1 MKLRSSD
8 AELDYEVQGTGF
20 PVVLLHPFPAT
31 REFWLPLVPILSSRY
46 RLVLPDLRAHG
57 RSGIGEGSATMA
69 KHAED
74 LAELLKAESI
84 GLAAFVG
91 VSIAGYILFEFWR
104 RHRDQVAALVLANTR
119 ATADTHEAR
128 TRRLK
133 SIEEVR
139 QHGPASFL
147 DAQVQNLLGETTRR
161 NRPDIVSRARALMN
175 SMRLENIAAVQRG
188 MAERPDSVPTLQ
200 TITVPTLIIGGSQD
214 TVTPLSD
221 AELMH
226 SHIRDSQ
233 MEIIDRAGHYSVLE
247 YPEIAGRIIRRFL
260 ESQNIFA

>member
-84 GLAAFVG
+84 GQAAFVG

-119 ATADTHEAR
+119 ATPDTDEPR
-128 TRRLK
+128 TLRLK
-133 SIEEVR
+133 SVEEVQ

-161 NRPDIVSRARALMN
+161 KRPDTASRARALMN
-175 SMRLENIAAVQRG
+175 SMRLETIAAVQRG
-188 MAERPDSVPTLQ
+188 MAERPDSVPTLR
-200 TITVPTLIIGGSQD
+200 TIMVPTLIIGGSED

-221 AELMH
+221 AELMR

-233 MEIIDRAGHYSVLE
+233 LEIIDRAGHYSVLE

-260 ESQNIFA
+260 ESQNIFV